1 MNNRNMVVLRIAI
14 DATSQHGRGFN
25 LNKKAIR
32 AWMLYDW
39 ANSAFATTM
48 LAAVLPIFY
57 YDVAGKNLSED
68 LAASYWGYTQS
79 IALILVAIIAPL
91 LGAIADIS
99 GSKLRFL
106 RVFATFGILASGL
119 FVFVGEGDY
128 VLASILMIVGMI
140 GFSGGNT
147 FYDSM
152 LIDLVPIRQR
162 DMVSRRDIRWGMW
175 AGGYYLPSTF

>member
-1 MNNRNMVVLRIAI
+1 MNNRNTVVLRIAI

-25 LNKKAIR
+25 LNKKVDKKVIR
-32 AWMLYDW
+32 SWMLYDW
-39 ANSAFATTM
+39 GNSAFATTM

-57 YDVAGKNLSED
+57 YDVAGIHLPED

-79 IALILVAIIAPL
+79 IALILVALIAPL

-119 FVFVGEGDY
+119 FVF
-128 VLASILMIVGMI
+128 
-140 GFSGGNT
+140 
-147 FYDSM
+147 
-152 LIDLVPIRQR
+152 
-162 DMVSRRDIRWGMW
+162 
-175 AGGYYLPSTF
+175 

>member
-1 MNNRNMVVLRIAI
+1 
-14 DATSQHGRGFN
+14 
-25 LNKKAIR
+25 
-32 AWMLYDW
+32 MLYDW
-39 ANSAFATTM
+39 GNSAFATTM

-57 YDVAGKNLSED
+57 YDVAGIHLPED

-79 IALILVAIIAPL
+79 IALILVALIAPL

-128 VLASILMIVGMI
+128 ILASILMIVGMI

-152 LIDLVPIRQR
+152 LII
-162 DMVSRRDIRWGMW
+162 
-175 AGGYYLPSTF
+175 